1 MRYCH
6 PKTLLS
12 ASYHVLFVTA
22 SCRLVKCWRRVFFW
36 RHRDFLRSA
45 LPKRYTNH
53 VHRTVTEVDTTR
65 RIKTLWK
72 RISPH
77 RRKWE
82 VAPATTSSQGK
93 MICRGRHCCAVRSLY
108 CSLSELCTLWFACTP
123 PCKALC
129 FQRDHSKSTV
139 SSPLPTRPISANA
152 GAKRMRNWFLHSN
165 NTKILA
171 LGQSYR
177 AHCQFCANPRVA
189 VVSACSEYKCCISV
203 AVLGKRMLS
212 TLRSRTLLFLARQG
226 WWFVW

>member
-22 SCRLVKCWRRVFFW
+22 SCRLGKCWRRVLYW
-36 RHRDFLRSA
+36 RHRDFLRNA

-123 PCKALC
+123 PCKALR

-139 SSPLPTRPISANA
+139 SSPLPTPLDIFQQTQGQNVCEIGFCLATILRFLRLGSPIGLTANFA
-152 GAKRMRNWFLHSN
+152 PTR
-165 NTKILA
+165 A
-171 LGQSYR
+171 LR
-177 AHCQFCANPRVA
+177 
-189 VVSACSEYKCCISV
+189 
-203 AVLGKRMLS
+203 
-212 TLRSRTLLFLARQG
+212 
-226 WWFVW
+226 